1 MSGRAEGDPTH
12 QRGDPSLPATGSYA
26 PLGHR
31 LQPPTARTGVITRS
45 ALIARLLASDSPVIT
60 LVAPPGYGKT
70 TVLAQWAEQLG
81 PRVAW
86 VSCEKTDDDPVVLW
100 TAVATA
106 INEVS
111 VPSPAVSQLVA
122 TKGGSIGIVPA
133 FVDAIES
140 IGAPTTIVLDHVE
153 NVASRESHAALA
165 EFSIRVPRG
174 WQLALASR
182 DPLPIPTARLRPEGR
197 IMELGAQE
205 LAMSVEEAQALV
217 AAAGVE
223 ASANQ
228 IEELLH
234 RTEGWP
240 VGLYLAALAKQSGMA
255 IGEDVFGGEDRWI
268 RDYLRSELLSGIRSD
283 HVNFLMRTSVLD
295 ELCGPLSD
303 AVADLTGGARILE
316 DLADHN
322 LLVLPLDR
330 HREWY
335 RYHQLL
341 RDHLHAELR
350 LEEPNEI
357 PELHSRAAAWYEAN
371 GMPERAI
378 EHAQVA
384 EDADRV
390 AELVLELMG
399 PVWASGRVDTVLRWM
414 QWLEGHPSAPHYSA
428 IMAHGALIYALLG
441 RAADAERWAE
451 VAERQPVPGVLPDGS
466 SVAGTL
472 AYLQA
477 NLARE
482 GMPNMRRDARAA
494 WEGLC
499 PGSPFRPTMAYVEG
513 VSHLLEG
520 DVETADAH
528 LSHACDLAAAS
539 GSMPLVSLILAERC
553 VVAAELN
560 DWSAADS
567 FAQRALRTVED
578 GGYDVY
584 WTSAL
589 VFATAARCAAH
600 GGDMPRAR
608 SLGRRAAR
616 LRPLLTYALPV
627 VSVQALVELARA
639 YLGFAEQ
646 SGAAAVLK
654 QAAGILQQRPDLGT
668 LPKTVE
674 LLQARVGEIRRTARG
689 ASSLTAAEL
698 RIVPLLPTH
707 LSMPEIGE
715 RLHISRH
722 TVKSEVVSMYRKL
735 GVSSRSEAVAR
746 IEELGLQA

>member
-1 MSGRAEGDPTH
+1 
-12 QRGDPSLPATGSYA
+12 
-26 PLGHR
+26 
-31 LQPPTARTGVITRS
+31 
-45 ALIARLLASDSPVIT
+45 
-60 LVAPPGYGKT
+60 
-70 TVLAQWAEQLG
+70 
-81 PRVAW
+81 
-86 VSCEKTDDDPVVLW
+86 
-100 TAVATA
+100 
-106 INEVS
+106 
-111 VPSPAVSQLVA
+111 
-122 TKGGSIGIVPA
+122 
-133 FVDAIES
+133 
-140 IGAPTTIVLDHVE
+140 
-153 NVASRESHAALA
+153 
-165 EFSIRVPRG
+165 
-174 WQLALASR
+174 
-182 DPLPIPTARLRPEGR
+182 
-197 IMELGAQE
+197 
-205 LAMSVEEAQALV
+205 
-217 AAAGVE
+217 
-223 ASANQ
+223 
-228 IEELLH
+228 
-234 RTEGWP
+234 
-240 VGLYLAALAKQSGMA
+240 
-255 IGEDVFGGEDRWI
+255 
-268 RDYLRSELLSGIRSD
+268 
-283 HVNFLMRTSVLD
+283 
-295 ELCGPLSD
+295 
-303 AVADLTGGARILE
+303 
-316 DLADHN
+316 
-322 LLVLPLDR
+322 
-330 HREWY
+330 
-335 RYHQLL
+335 
-341 RDHLHAELR
+341 
-350 LEEPNEI
+350 
-357 PELHSRAAAWYEAN
+357 
-371 GMPERAI
+371 
-378 EHAQVA
+378 
-384 EDADRV
+384 
-390 AELVLELMG
+390 
-399 PVWASGRVDTVLRWM
+399 
-414 QWLEGHPSAPHYSA
+414 LEGHPSAPHYSA

-451 VAERQPVPGVLPDGS
+451 VAERRPVPGVLPDGS

-520 DVETADAH
+520 DIETADAL
-528 LSHACDLAAAS
+528 LSHACDLASAS

-553 VVAAELN
+553 VAAAELN

-567 FAQRALRTVED
+567 FAQRALRTVDD

-600 GGDMPRAR
+600 GGDMPTAR

-646 SGAAAVLK
+646 SGAAAALK

-746 IEELGLQA
+746 INELGLQA